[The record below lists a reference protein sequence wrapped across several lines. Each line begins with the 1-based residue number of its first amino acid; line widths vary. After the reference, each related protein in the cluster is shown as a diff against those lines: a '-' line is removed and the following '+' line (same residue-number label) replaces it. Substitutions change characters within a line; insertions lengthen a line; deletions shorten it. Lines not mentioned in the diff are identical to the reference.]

1 MSLLLLLGATQ
12 KYLVM
17 RHGALQASAMG
28 VVDLDD
34 NFPAASILAVCAT
47 YLLGASSDLARLV
60 LNLAN
65 DFLRGT
71 FNLVL

>member
-1 MSLLLLLGATQ
+1 MA
-12 KYLVM
+12 
-17 RHGALQASAMG
+17 RLQASAMD

-47 YLLGASSDLARLV
+47 YLLGAGSDLARLV